1 MRISDWSSDVCSSD
15 LITWS
20 SFRPAESERRRRP
33 LLRKRTSPAQA
44 KKRLDP
50 LRRYCNLV
58 LPVRAGRC
66 GPLQARSGGSAT
78 MQRREVQRRKMQRQ
92 KIHLVA
98 AARPNFMKVAPLYHV
113 LKKQDWCAPELIH
126 TGQHYDANMSDS
138 FFTDLGLPA
147 PDHHLGVGSGSHAEQ
162 TAAVMVA
169 YEKICQQQRPDWT
182 VVVGDVNSTLARSE
196 EHTSELQSL
205 MRISYAVF
213 CLKKKKIATRKR
225 KTRKM
230 R

>member
-92 KIHLVA
+92 KIHL
-98 AARPNFMKVAPLYHV
+98 
-113 LKKQDWCAPELIH
+113 
-126 TGQHYDANMSDS
+126 
-138 FFTDLGLPA
+138 
-147 PDHHLGVGSGSHAEQ
+147 
-162 TAAVMVA
+162 
-169 YEKICQQQRPDWT
+169 
-182 VVVGDVNSTLARSE
+182 RSE

-205 MRISYAVF
+205 MHISYAVF
-213 CLKKKKIATRKR
+213 CLKKNNKTHKYHKKPILTNTRQDIHS
-225 KTRKM
+225 TQHPTN
-230 R
+230 